1 MHVEC
6 YERLILLLELVQQ
19 MEQQMEQLEELLRL
33 VLSRTLLVQLTLE
46 QSCVTF
52 HRIRSLKQVLI
63 RKLGSQ

>member
-19 MEQQMEQLEELLRL
+19 MEQLVELLRL
-33 VLSRTLLVQLTLE
+33 VLCCTPLVLPLELSR
-46 QSCVTF
+46 VTF
-52 HRIRSLKQVLI
+52 HRIRSLKSEQVLI